1 MGSHQRPKREPRS
14 KVVESEAV
22 ELIGSKPVESQAV
35 ESEAVEPIGGKA
47 DELEA
52 DESDTDVSLFDESDT
67 DESDTEK
74 LIGRECEY
82 CLKVGVHF
90 TQTCPYKYHVP
101 KNAIVSR
108 RCVVVCNFC
117 GCLFRDSCCGSCGL
131 SDGCAVLMDCL
142 HCGKIGEH
150 LTFTCPSREGKPSY
164 FSCDPY
170 TGSCSFH

>member
-1 MGSHQRPKREPRS
+1 MDSGLVSPPLQIHRPEPNRS
-14 KVVESEAV
+14 KAVESE
-22 ELIGSKPVESQAV
+22 IVESQAV
-35 ESEAVEPIGGKA
+35 ESETVELIGGK
-47 DELEA
+47 D

-101 KNAIVSR
+101 KNAIVSK

-117 GCLFRDSCCGSCGL
+117 GCLFRDSCCGSCGI

-164 FSCDPY
+164 FFCDPY
-170 TGSCSFH
+170 TGSCRLY